1 MPSESTSMS
10 PPRTRFT
17 HTLWSAEPNNP
28 PVSAAT
34 TPSAV

>member
-1 MPSESTSMS
+1 MLNDSTSMS
-10 PPRTRFT
+10 PPST
-17 HTLWSAEPNNP
+17 TLTQTLCSAEPNNP